1 MRCPECGLE
10 NMPQVQR
17 CLRCGR
23 GLQSEFTPWSE
34 VTPPRR
40 AGRAARRTQGYRG
53 GLRGRVY
60 ETIAD
65 LREQVRALPGD
76 ARLLYRRVFNLLWYH
91 TDSQEKITGRRSP
104 TLAMAL
110 SFIPGLGHLYARE
123 RREAGVLLVAFVGAL
138 LLALITIRTPV
149 FDVVLAGII
158 CLQLAA
164 MMTAA
169 LAVRAQTPEVAYGG
183 GPISAVLLAVG
194 LLAGMYTTALWAT
207 SHAFSLAAVG
217 YDLTSA
223 RIIPGRSGVTITSG
237 EIVLHDG
244 DRLLVSRLARLK
256 AGDIALTQNLAGE
269 DLAVQRL
276 LAGPGDRL
284 VVADDIRRNGR
295 ILDAD
300 NAPLIPLETSSR
312 IEPMSWRGRA
322 GEYLAVPYTVLEAH
336 HGVAVD
342 RRVNARQP
350 ASYYHRDIVG
360 KVIAVY

>member
-10 NMPQVQR
+10 NMPQVER

-34 VTPPRR
+34 VVPPRR
-40 AGRAARRTQGYRG
+40 ADRAARRIQTYRQR
-53 GLRGRVY
+53 LRARVH
-60 ETIAD
+60 ETITD
-65 LREQVRALPGD
+65 LHEQVRALPGD

-91 TDSQEKITGRRSP
+91 TDSPEKITGRRSP
-104 TLAMAL
+104 SLAMAL

-123 RREAGVLLVAFVGAL
+123 RREGGVLLAAFAGAL
-138 LLALITIRTPV
+138 LLALVTIRTPV
-149 FDVVLAGII
+149 SAVVLAGII

-164 MMTAA
+164 MIAAA
-169 LAVRAQTPEVAYGG
+169 LEVRAQTPDVTYGG
-183 GPISAVLLAVG
+183 GPVSAVLLAVG
-194 LLAGMYTTALWAT
+194 LLAGMYTTGLWAT

-237 EIVLHDG
+237 KILLHDG

-256 AGDIALTQNLAGE
+256 AGDIVLTQDLAGE

-284 VVADDIRRNGR
+284 VISDNIRRNGR
-295 ILDAD
+295 VLDAD
-300 NAPLIPLETSSR
+300 GTPLIPLETMSQ
-312 IEPMSWRGRA
+312 IEPMSWRGGA

-336 HGVAVD
+336 HGGAVD

-350 ASYYHRDIVG
+350 ASYYRRDIVG